1 MRAVGALV
9 GLVFLVCGCAATQ
22 EGPRT
27 TTDKLYEAIA
37 GSSSQVIAVIDSRT
51 HAVDRRL
58 PLGTP
63 SKDWQHLYSIV
74 SSSLVDTDPQ
84 TGGTRNTLALG
95 GSFELPA
102 AAANGVPGGLSA
114 DGRWLVVQA
123 FDGAATNMLVIDTAT
138 FKVTDRITLTGRFH
152 FDAISGDGL
161 RLYLIQY
168 LNGKEYYVRLFNVA
182 DNKLDANIVIDK
194 SDGNQAMTGLRLSG
208 VPAPDGSML
217 FSMYVRESESPFI
230 HALNL
235 SGPFAFCLD
244 LPGGGYTQGKPAMQW
259 SLAMRSD
266 GSRLYAINGATGV
279 VAEVDTTNQFSPQM
293 LRTGHINADA
303 AGAIGAGAAVLSRDG
318 RTLVAA
324 ESSGLVWI
332 DTSTLRPRMSSL
344 SGWHVSSLAL
354 SPDGNALYAVSDQG
368 RVAQLSANTAAI
380 LAEFDTAAGKPI
392 ALMRVAAA

>member
-1 MRAVGALV
+1 MRAVGALI
-9 GLVFLVCGCAATQ
+9 GLVCLVGACAATQ

-27 TTDKLYEAIA
+27 NSDKLYEAIA
-37 GSSSQVIAVIDSRT
+37 GNSGHFVAVVDSRS

-74 SSSLVDTDPQ
+74 SHSLVDTDPH
-84 TGGTRNTLALG
+84 TGATLSTLSLG
-95 GSFELPA
+95 DAYELPPA
-102 AAANGVPGGLSA
+102 GANGMPGGLSQN
-114 DGRWLVVQA
+114 GMWLTVES
-123 FDGAATNMLVIDTAT
+123 FDGAMTHMLVVNTT
-138 FKVTDRITLTGRFH
+138 TSKVRRKVDLPGRFR
-152 FDAISGDGL
+152 FDAVSDDGD

-168 LNGKEYYVRLFNVA
+168 LNGKEYYVRLYDLAA
-182 DNKLDANIVIDK
+182 DRLDANIVIDK

-244 LPGGGYTQGKPAMQW
+244 LPGGGYTGGKPAMQW

-266 GSRLYAINGATGV
+266 GARLYAINGATGV
-279 VAEVDTTNQFSPQM
+279 VAEVDTTNQYSPQM
-293 LRTGHINADA
+293 LRTGHVNADA
-303 AGAIGAGAAVLSRDG
+303 AGAIGVGAAVLSPDG
-318 RTLVAA
+318 KTLVAA
-324 ESSGLVWI
+324 GSSGLMWI
-332 DTSTLRPRMSSL
+332 DTSTLRPRASSL

-354 SPDGNALYAVSDQG
+354 SPDGKALYAVSDQG
-368 RVAQLSANTAAI
+368 RMAEISMNTAAM
-380 LAEFDTAAGKPI
+380 LAQFDTAEGKPI